1 MRSGAQFQLLAGEH
15 SDGPRESQ
23 SPLGKG
29 PPSRMQFIRGATAPV
44 RYLDS
49 DFQIV
54 RPGDFVRCAVTGRA
68 IRLEDLRYWSV
79 ERQEPYVS
87 AEVGMQR
94 HLEGVARD

>member
-1 MRSGAQFQLLAGEH
+1 MNFEAPFARTQE
-15 SDGPRESQ
+15 
-23 SPLGKG
+23 
-29 PPSRMQFIRGATAPV
+29 ATV

-94 HLEGVARD
+94 HLEGLASG